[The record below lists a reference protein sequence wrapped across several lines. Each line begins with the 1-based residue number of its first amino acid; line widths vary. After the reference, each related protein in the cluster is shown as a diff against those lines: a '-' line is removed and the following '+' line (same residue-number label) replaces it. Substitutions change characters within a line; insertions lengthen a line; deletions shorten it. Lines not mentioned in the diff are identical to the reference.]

1 MVHVSLNDDMNDE
14 ENPHLDDEPE
24 IVDHSLNESH
34 RTAFVLGLNVDLDD
48 AVQMVVSRP
57 LHRRGGSGSVLFFLV
72 SSRCHS
78 HRR

>member
-14 ENPHLDDEPE
+14 DPHLDDEPE

-34 RTAFVLGLNVDLDD
+34 RTAFVLRLNVDLDD

-57 LHRRGGSGSVLFFLV
+57 LHRRGGSGSVLIFFW
-72 SSRCHS
+72 
-78 HRR
+78 